1 MIRGEGISGRR
12 PWLLWIAIVIFAAS
26 GAGLALPG
34 AWLIA
39 LGGSAYYL
47 PAGIA
52 LLAIAWQAWRRDP
65 AALWLMPAVLAVT
78 IIWSLAE
85 GGFDF
90 WALMPRLFFPV
101 ALAIGLLLAF
111 RRVPMASKGARL
123 ALGALAAA
131 ALVVML
137 SPLLRGA
144 GIEGEGVAA
153 TSRVSAAPTDWPSYG
168 NRSANRYSPLADI
181 TPANVD
187 RLRQA
192 WVYHSGLRSPDGKRR
207 GGLQFNPVM
216 ADGLVYGCTAF
227 NTVFA
232 LDPVTGKQ
240 VWRTDTLVR
249 NSSGGHPACRGVTF
263 FRAPTGAADCPTRI
277 IAATIDNHLIALDAK
292 TGAFCQGFGSGGR
305 ADLLE
310 GLGRIPQGWTH
321 PTSPPTIVNGTAVI
335 GAYVVDNQSTEVPPG
350 VVRGYDAVTGT
361 LKWAFDP
368 ARPDAPQPPPPG
380 TIYTPSTPNAWTV
393 FSGDDRLNLVFVPM
407 GNGSPDFFGGQRT
420 ASTDRLSTSLVALD
434 ATTGAVRWQF
444 QAVHHD
450 LWDYDLAAQP
460 ALVDFPVGN
469 VTVPAIILATK
480 TEQIF
485 VLDRRTGR
493 PLTPVEERKVPAA
506 SATGERPAPTQPF
519 SVGMPSPFKGDLTER
534 DMWGLTPFD
543 QLSCRIAFRRSLY
556 HGMYT
561 PMGTT
566 PTIRYPGE
574 LGGIDWGSVSIDAG
588 RGLLIVNSNHMA
600 DRDQLISR
608 EQADREGLIPRVD
621 PRGHSAPGGA
631 MAGTPYAAHW
641 GPFLSVLGVPCQKP
655 PYGELAAIDL
665 KTRKVVWTRPLGDA
679 RASGPFGLRL
689 GLPIILGAPNIGGTL
704 ATGGGLI
711 FVAATQDEMFRAFD
725 VHSGKLVWQTKLPAG
740 GHATPMSYRG
750 ADGHQYVVIPAGG
763 GSLKDPQGDAIV
775 AFRLDAKK

>member
-1 MIRGEGISGRR
+1 M
-12 PWLLWIAIVIFAAS
+12 IFAVS

-52 LLAIAWQAWRRDP
+52 LLAIAWLAWRRNP
-65 AALWLMPAVLAVT
+65 AALWLMAALLAVT

-111 RRVPMASKGARL
+111 RRVPMASKGARP
-123 ALGALAAA
+123 ALGVLAAV
-131 ALVVML
+131 ALVVLL

-144 GIEGEGVAA
+144 GIEGEGVAP
-153 TSRVSAAPTDWPSYG
+153 TSLVSAAPVDWPSYG

-181 TPANVD
+181 TPANVG
-187 RLRQA
+187 RLQQA
-192 WVYHSGLRSPDGKRR
+192 WIYHSGLRSPDGKRR
-207 GGLQFNPVM
+207 GGLQFNPTM

-227 NTVFA
+227 STVFA
-232 LDPVTGKQ
+232 LDPTTGRQ

-249 NSSGGHPACRGVTF
+249 DSSGGHPACRGVTF
-263 FRAPTGAADCPTRI
+263 FHAPAGTADCPTRI
-277 IAATIDNHLIALDAK
+277 IAGTIDNHLIALDAR
-292 TGAFCQGFGSGGR
+292 TGAFCQGFGTGGR
-305 ADLLE
+305 ADLLD
-310 GLGRIPQGWTH
+310 GLGQIPQGWTH

-350 VVRGYDAVTGT
+350 VIRGYDAVTGT

-368 ARPDAPQPPPPG
+368 AKPEARQPPPPG

-407 GNGSPDFFGGQRT
+407 GNGSPDFFGAQRT
-420 ASTDRLSTSLVALD
+420 ASTDRLATSLVALD
-434 ATTGAVRWQF
+434 ATTGAIRWQF

-469 VTVPAIILATK
+469 ATVPAILLATK
-480 TEQIF
+480 TEQLF

-493 PLTPVEERKVPAA
+493 PLTRIEERKAPAA

-543 QLSCRIAFRRSLY
+543 QLSCRIAFRRSVY

-561 PMGTT
+561 PMGRT

-608 EQADREGLIPRVD
+608 AQADREGLIPRVD

-641 GPFLSVLGVPCQKP
+641 GPFLSALGVPCQKP
-655 PYGELAAIDL
+655 PYGEITAIDL
-665 KTRKVVWTRPLGDA
+665 KTRKAVWTRPLGDA

-689 GLPIILGAPNIGGTL
+689 GLPIVLGAPNIGGTL
-704 ATGGGLI
+704 ATGGGLV